1 MKKLTCLLAW
11 LFLCMNLFAQTNP
24 EPTPETRKPPVL
36 QGETQTPKE
45 SQVNK
50 TDSGQQSTSNN
61 SSSGEDDEVIR
72 IETSLVMI
80 PVTVFDRYGRFI
92 SGLRKEDFQ
101 IFEDGT
107 PQKIEYFASVE
118 QPFSVILLIDVS
130 PSTRYKIDQ
139 IHEAAIAFTNYLRP
153 DDKVKVVAFDSKVRV
168 LSNFTSDRWEL
179 QKAIKKSSFGDGT
192 SLYEAVK
199 YALDESRRIEG
210 RKAIVLLTDGV
221 DTTSKKAGFND
232 TLREA
237 EESDALIYAVRY
249 DTYNDMAGNNS
260 PSYPGSRGARWDI
273 LISVILGG
281 RPSVPAGGTSI
292 PAGATRED
300 YVRGRR
306 YLQELASRS
315 SGRYFEATDNLESAF
330 ANVAEELR
338 RQYTLGYYPENPGQI
353 GQRKRITVK
362 VNLQNAVVRA
372 KDSYVVGQSADNN
385 SRYYPTQNSTNP
397 KSRQVT
403 RSQKNQDDNSTKY
416 EKENP
421 GQILRNPVRRPP
433 F

>member
-1 MKKLTCLLAW
+1 MKRLTCLLAW

-24 EPTPETRKPPVL
+24 APTPETRKPPIL
-36 QGETQTPKE
+36 RGETQTPKE

-50 TDSGQQSTSNN
+50 TDSGQHSTSDNP
-61 SSSGEDDEVIR
+61 SAGEDDEVIR

-139 IHEAAIAFTNYLRP
+139 IHDAAIAFTNYLRP

-179 QKAIKKSSFGDGT
+179 QRAIKKSSFGDGT

-249 DTYNDMAGNNS
+249 DTYHDMAGSNS
-260 PSYPGSRGARWDI
+260 PSYPGSRGGRWDV
-273 LISVILGG
+273 LISIILGG
-281 RPSVPAGGTSI
+281 TTPSGGTSI
-292 PAGATRED
+292 PAGASRED
-300 YVRGRR
+300 YARGRR
-306 YLQELASRS
+306 YLQELTSRS
-315 SGRYFEATDNLESAF
+315 SGRYFEASDNLERAF
-330 ANVAEELR
+330 GNVAEELR

-353 GQRKRITVK
+353 GQRKRITVR

-372 KDSYVVGQSADNN
+372 KDSYVVGQSVDYN
-385 SRYYPTQNSTNP
+385 SRSYPTQNSPNP

-403 RSQKNQDDNSTKY
+403 QSQSGKDDASIKY

-421 GQILRNPVRRPP
+421 GQIIRNPVKRPP

>member
-11 LFLCMNLFAQTNP
+11 LFLCINLFAQTSP

-61 SSSGEDDEVIR
+61 PSSGEDDEVIR

-139 IHEAAIAFTNYLRP
+139 IHDAAIAFTNYLRP

-179 QKAIKKSSFGDGT
+179 QRAIKKFSFGDGT

-237 EESDALIYAVRY
+237 EEADALIYAVRY
-249 DTYNDMAGNNS
+249 DTYNDMAGGNS

-281 RPSVPAGGTSI
+281 RPSVPAGAS
-292 PAGATRED
+292 RED
-300 YVRGRR
+300 YARGRR
-306 YLQELASRS
+306 YLQELTSRS
-315 SGRYFEATDNLESAF
+315 SGRYFEATDNLERAF
-330 ANVAEELR
+330 GNVAEELR

-353 GQRKRITVK
+353 GQRKRITVR

-372 KDSYVVGQSADNN
+372 KDGYVVGQSADNN
-385 SRYYPTQNSTNP
+385 SRYYPTQNSTNS

-403 RSQKNQDDNSTKY
+403 QSQKSQNETSTKY

-421 GQILRNPVRRPP
+421 GQTLRNPVRRPP